1 MQVCQ
6 QVISSW
12 NNAEEEPAFDIDV
25 STECT
30 VTGPLKQLLGMR
42 LADKGKVALFAFNN
56 KLIAYVGKQKTS
68 AKRKKKAEN
77 EEEYDE

>member
-1 MQVCQ
+1 
-6 QVISSW
+6 
-12 NNAEEEPAFDIDV
+12 
-25 STECT
+25 
-30 VTGPLKQLLGMR
+30 MR